1 MNEAST
7 PTKLEIPLFPL
18 HSVLFPGGVLPLRIF
33 EPRYLDMVS
42 DCMKKETNFGICL
55 IKEGSE
61 TGQPAMSFEL
71 GTIASIDYWHMRTD
85 GILGITAH
93 GESRFKIISTENQ
106 NNKLTM
112 AQIETIP
119 NETKIELPEEYSR
132 MADMLEHIIKQL
144 GYPFMRLKAD
154 YNDASW
160 VSSRLTEL
168 LPIKLEQKQSCLEM
182 NDPIKRMQQLSMLL
196 KDI

>member
-1 MNEAST
+1 MSEEVT
-7 PTKLEIPLFPL
+7 PSEQETPIFPL

-42 DCMKKETNFGICL
+42 DCMKNGSNFGICL

-61 TGQPAMSFEL
+61 TGEVATSFEI
-71 GTIASIDYWHMRTD
+71 GTLANIDYWHMRTD
-85 GILGITAH
+85 GILGVTAH
-93 GESRFKIISTENQ
+93 GENRFKIISAETRADN
-106 NNKLTM
+106 LTV
-112 AQIETIP
+112 AHIEKIP
-119 NETKIELPEEYSR
+119 NETKTELPAEYTR
-132 MADMLEHIIKQL
+132 MADMLSHIIKQL

-154 YNDASW
+154 YDDASW

-168 LPIKLEQKQSCLEM
+168 LPIQLEQKQLCLEM
-182 NDPIKRMQQLSMLL
+182 NDPIKRLQQLSMLL